1 MIRML
6 PVLLCLGLTSLL
18 SGCDADTDVREMK
31 PAAIAG
37 GEKQNRPVSST
48 DTLFAKEITKQQCEL
63 LTASM
68 VAELAGVDPSALK
81 QRNVAG
87 MCIYSWDG
95 GRASL
100 GFLRTRD
107 TVEFARSSF
116 ENSYRNQTG
125 EDVAQ
130 SMAKID
136 AGIEQRKAE
145 GKMDVDPEQAK
156 KVTGAMSNLF
166 SGGMQ
171 FEDIGGLG
179 DAASFEITRTES
191 QIGGTTY
198 VSYANSLN
206 VLVSNLKFTVS
217 FNRDGEPK
225 LYRDENMA
233 LAEAVLKKL

>member
-1 MIRML
+1 M
-6 PVLLCLGLTSLL
+6 SLL
-18 SGCDADTDVREMK
+18 LGCGSDSNGAEAKLVANAGAVDEK
-31 PAAIAG
+31 HPAA
-37 GEKQNRPVSST
+37 SSS
-48 DTLFAKEITKQQCEL
+48 TLFAREITKQHCDL
-63 LTASM
+63 LTPDM
-68 VAELAGVDPSALK
+68 VAELAGVDSSTLK

-95 GRASL
+95 GQASL
-100 GFLRTRD
+100 GHLRTRD
-107 TVEFARSSF
+107 SVEFARSSF

-136 AGIEQRKAE
+136 AGIEKSKAE
-145 GKMDVDPEQAK
+145 GKTDVDPEQAK
-156 KVTGAMSNLF
+156 MVTGAMSNLF
-166 SGGMQ
+166 SGGLQ
-171 FEDIGGLG
+171 FEDIAGLG

-191 QIGGTTY
+191 QIGGTTF

-225 LYRDENMA
+225 LYRDENVA
-233 LAEAVLKKL
+233 LAEAVLQKLSD